1 MFAGVEARKEPA
13 SREQAFSER
22 GAEVNL
28 PARRQPDWQTR
39 AAQKGSSPPPILE
52 IHESHGTPGWVAHRA
67 PEHRESLVGAELA
80 TVTMVQSITVMS

>member
-1 MFAGVEARKEPA
+1 MENKLSQNAALRSTSPPDA
-13 SREQAFSER
+13 
-22 GAEVNL
+22 NL
-28 PARRQPDWQTR
+28 IGRHA

-67 PEHRESLVGAELA
+67 PEHRESQVGAELA